1 MVNDVN
7 WEPLQEVVTFKVR
20 GNRDLSSWGLIIQ
33 EDVQTDGN
41 VNIDLIKKEEDT
53 VENGLFFSNR
63 NNLYDNQIEVVAKRV
78 LYIAVKGVMDNL
90 YDFVRVVLDDK
101 TEEGTVFGMII
112 YFYIYMNLPNGWI

>member
-1 MVNDVN
+1 M
-7 WEPLQEVVTFKVR
+7 
-20 GNRDLSSWGLIIQ
+20 IIQ